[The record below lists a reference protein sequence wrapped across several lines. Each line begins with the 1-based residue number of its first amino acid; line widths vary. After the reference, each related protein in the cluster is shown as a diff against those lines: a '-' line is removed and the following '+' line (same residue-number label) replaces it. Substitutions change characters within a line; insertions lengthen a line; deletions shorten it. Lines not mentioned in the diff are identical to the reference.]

1 MSRRQ
6 FLALIVPLLLVILG
20 FAAITLL
27 EGTGAVGSPP
37 WDAGF
42 ARYVRSTLAYEFVG
56 GIEDERQAWEAYFLA
71 LNAYVRHFDNYAEV
85 TAPWEVRRR
94 KEESRGQYVG
104 IGVRS
109 STGPDGIEI
118 IGVAP
123 GGPAAKVGVKIGDNI
138 VAVDGETIAEL
149 SPDGNFDP
157 VAERIKGPKGT
168 KVRISL
174 RNAAGT
180 IRTVV
185 IVRDEVD
192 QGSVFGARFV
202 DVSARIGYVRLDGFV
217 LDTAATFRKKDEEM
231 LKEGMRGLILDLR
244 GNPGGILSS
253 AVEVADAFL
262 DSGVIV
268 RVRGRG
274 EEFNETIRATKE
286 ATVSTSL
293 PLVVLIDNESASAS
307 EVLAGALRDH
317 RRAVL
322 VGERSWGKF
331 LVQIVEEVSME
342 LGTALF
348 RRTSAIYETPL
359 GYNYQRR
366 SRRFDA
372 LAGLNPDIR
381 IAIRRDEQ
389 VKLKAIF
396 KHEQFADWDPGSAPV
411 HEDFV
416 DRALAGAIAVLR
428 GETVYPELLNAE

>member
-20 FAAITLL
+20 FVVITLL
-27 EGTGAVGSPP
+27 ESTGAVGSPP

-42 ARYVRSTLAYEFVG
+42 ARYVRNTLSYEFVG
-56 GIEDERQAWEAYFLA
+56 GIEDERQAWEAYFLG
-71 LNAYVRHFDNYAEV
+71 LNAYIRHFDYYAEV
-85 TAPWEVRRR
+85 TAPWEVRQR
-94 KEESRGQYVG
+94 KEESHGQYVG

-109 STGPDGIEI
+109 SPGPDGIGI

-123 GGPAAKVGVKIGDNI
+123 GGPADEAGVKIGDTI

-149 SPDGNFDP
+149 SPDGRFDP

-180 IRTVV
+180 IRSVE

-192 QGSVFGARFV
+192 AGSVFGARFV
-202 DVSARIGYVRLDGFV
+202 DGSARIGYVRLDGFV
-217 LDTAATFRKKDEEM
+217 LDTAGTFRKKVEEM

-274 EEFNETIRATKE
+274 EEFNETISATAE
-286 ATVSTSL
+286 GTVSTSL
-293 PLVVLIDNESASAS
+293 PLVVMIDNDSASAS

-317 RRAVL
+317 GRAVL

-331 LVQIVEEVSME
+331 LVQIVEEVPME

-348 RRTSAIYETPL
+348 RRTSALTMTL
-359 GYNYQRR
+359 
-366 SRRFDA
+366 
-372 LAGLNPDIR
+372 
-381 IAIRRDEQ
+381 
-389 VKLKAIF
+389 
-396 KHEQFADWDPGSAPV
+396 
-411 HEDFV
+411 
-416 DRALAGAIAVLR
+416 
-428 GETVYPELLNAE
+428 T